1 MVLDLRGN
9 GVEEET
15 AVIEKKYPLRDDTEK
30 DVCATYTG
38 SSLGVVVRK
47 DGAILHPQPTADPL
61 DPLNWSWARKHIILG
76 IVIYL

>member
-1 MVLDLRGN
+1 MTRDLLGN

-15 AVIEKKYPLRDDTEK
+15 AAIEKKYPLREDTEK
-30 DVCATYTG
+30 DVFATFTG
-38 SSLGVVVRK
+38 SSLGGVVRK